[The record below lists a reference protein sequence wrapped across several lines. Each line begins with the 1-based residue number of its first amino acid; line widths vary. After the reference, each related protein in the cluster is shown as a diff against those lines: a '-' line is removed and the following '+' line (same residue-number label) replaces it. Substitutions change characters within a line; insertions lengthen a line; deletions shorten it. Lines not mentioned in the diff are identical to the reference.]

1 MKPNDLMNITE
12 LAWDDIHAHG
22 EGSEFGVV
30 VIVLHA
36 TGDELLTQVGSN
48 VAPQIVKAAIQTL
61 AADWQRTGG
70 EFITYPPK
78 SLRKAV

>member
-12 LAWDDIHAHG
+12 LTWDDIHAHG
-22 EGSEFGVV
+22 EGTEFGVV

-48 VAPQIVKAAIQTL
+48 VAPAIVKAAIKTL
-61 AADWQRTGG
+61 AEDWSRTGG
-70 EFITYPPK
+70 DFITFPAK
-78 SLRKAV
+78 ERRKAV